1 MLTVLPKQEAEAAA
15 VRRCS
20 TKQVFLKKSV
30 KSTEKNLCWSLFFDK
45 IVSNFITEETPAY
58 DFQVNF
64 VKFSETIFFWRTSP
78 DNFFCL

>member
-30 KSTEKNLCWSLFFDK
+30 KSKKKTCVEVFFLIKLSLTLLQK
-45 IVSNFITEETPAY
+45 RL
-58 DFQVNF
+58 QH
-64 VKFSETIFFWRTSP
+64 TIFR
-78 DNFFCL
+78 